1 MSIIFQLKTGKI
13 YECEISISKYSHKK
27 KTETLTK
34 LSTNV
39 KKGSLLKISPRDN
52 IIKLKLSL

>member
-34 LSTNV
+34 LYTNV
-39 KKGSLLKISPRDN
+39 KKGSLLKISPRD
-52 IIKLKLSL
+52 KYY